1 MGVKRM
7 ETRLI
12 TEYLGARKELL
23 EEREKNLQLRMTAGE
38 HIPNQETKAW
48 ELLGRMSEVSKL
60 FDILGG
66 FDV

>member
-12 TEYLGARKELL
+12 TEYVR
-23 EEREKNLQLRMTAGE
+23 ERLKNQNLQMEAIRS
-38 HIPNQETKAW
+38 KAFINEYDTSRLDALQAAHE
-48 ELLGRMSEVSKL
+48 ELSNL

-66 FDV
+66 YND

>member
-12 TEYLGARKELL
+12 TEYIR
-23 EEREKNLQLRMTAGE
+23 ERLKNQNLQIAAIRNKTFVTENDNLKLDCIQAAHE
-38 HIPNQETKAW
+38 
-48 ELLGRMSEVSKL
+48 ELSNL

-66 FDV
+66 YNEA